1 MRGGAVFL
9 LAVGLTTAASAQ
21 VSDPFVRPPPGQAPR
36 APAPQLPAPQSPQ
49 VPAIPSPSVPSPGLP
64 APAPGASTTALE
76 TLVKQGFEVKAM
88 DRTSNTSADFVI
100 MLQRSG
106 EIRTCLM
113 RLSRDSNRQLKRDS
127 VCF

>member
-21 VSDPFVRPPPGQAPR
+21 VPDPFVRPPPGQAPR
-36 APAPQLPAPQSPQ
+36 APAPQTPQ
-49 VPAIPSPSVPSPGLP
+49 VPAIPSPSVPSPGLPSPGLP

>member
-1 MRGGAVFL
+1 MRGGAVIL
-9 LAVGLTTAASAQ
+9 LAVGMTTATAQ
-21 VSDPFVRPPPGQAPR
+21 TSDPFVRPPPGQAPR
-36 APAPQLPAPQSPQ
+36 APAPQLQAPQTPQ
-49 VPAIPSPSVPSPGLP
+49 VPAIPSPNVPSPGLP
-64 APAPGASTTALE
+64 APAPIASTTALE